1 MVTTSNTLVRL
12 LAAWQ
17 PISGNSDCI
26 PWMCDLQTRGHT
38 DDGQTVEGQ
47 TVTEAVVVYV
57 CDLVTRVK
65 S

>member
-1 MVTTSNTLVRL
+1 MVTTSNTLVQL
-12 LAAWQ
+12 LAAWH

-47 TVTEAVVVYV
+47 TVTEAAVVYV
-57 CDLVTRVK
+57 
-65 S
+65 

>member
-17 PISGNSDCI
+17 PISENSDCI
-26 PWMCDLQTRGHT
+26 LWMCDLQTRGHT

-47 TVTEAVVVYV
+47 TVTEAAVVYV
-57 CDLVTRVK
+57 
-65 S
+65 